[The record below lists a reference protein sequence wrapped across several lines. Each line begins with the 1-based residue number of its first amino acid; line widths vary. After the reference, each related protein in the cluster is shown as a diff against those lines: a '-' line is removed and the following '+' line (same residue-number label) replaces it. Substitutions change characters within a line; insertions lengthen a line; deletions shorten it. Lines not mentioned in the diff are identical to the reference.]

1 MMMSI
6 MLAYDIRLLTEHDF
20 PECGHCSTP
29 QCLLSILKTIP
40 KRKRQTGLNA
50 DTA

>member
-6 MLAYDIRLLTEHDF
+6 MPAYDIRLLTGQDF
-20 PECGHCSTP
+20 SECGHCSASL
-29 QCLLSILKTIP
+29 CLLSILKTIP